1 MPSDKP
7 SSAQPVVPSRM
18 LPRVS
23 FRLVFAI
30 TTLSAIVAALARQAG
45 DGGALATA
53 VMTAL
58 LVPAICFAL
67 FAMLFLF
74 AWAITSLWFQGDD
87 QDTLHGSPFAAGQLP
102 PQIMPPR
109 EHNA

>member
-7 SSAQPVVPSRM
+7 SSAQPVLPSRL

-30 TTLSAIVAALARQAG
+30 TTLAAILAALARQAG
-45 DGGALATA
+45 DGGALASA
-53 VMTAL
+53 AITAL
-58 LVPAICFAL
+58 LVPLLGFAL
-67 FAMLFLF
+67 SAILFLF
-74 AWAITSLWFQGDD
+74 AWAVTSLWFVGDD

-102 PQIMPPR
+102 PQVMPPR
-109 EHNA
+109 ENNA